1 MSLQQ
6 TDLPLI
12 LLVDDVPS
20 NLHLLV
26 AALKD
31 DYRIKTAVS
40 GQAALELAAREDR
53 PELILLDIMMP
64 EMNGIEVLRRLRDTP
79 DTAGIPVI
87 FVTADNSEQSQLS
100 GLELGAD
107 DYLTKPVVT
116 AVLKVRVRNL
126 LQRKRIERELRLASH
141 VFNYSGEAI
150 MITDRSNRIIEVNA
164 AFTRQTGYLLEEV
177 QGQDPKILSSGRTS
191 PEEYRSMWQ
200 SLHDEGFWQGE
211 LWDRRKDGGVYPKL
225 LTISVVRNSK
235 GQIDFHIGSF
245 TDISR
250 QKTVEA
256 EIRHVAN
263 HDYLTGLPNRMYV
276 QVVLEQTM
284 TLARR
289 EHTEIAVMFI
299 DLDRFKN
306 INDTF
311 GHAVGDG
318 LLIQVAARLKQSVR
332 ESDLVARLG
341 GDEFVV
347 VMTSHLTV
355 NGEITV
361 AQKILENLS
370 LPYQVGEL
378 TLHSTPSIGISRYP
392 FDALS
397 VEELMKHADMAMY
410 QVKQSG
416 RGQYRFFEPAHAAGT
431 PEQPA

>member
-1 MSLQQ
+1 MNMQQ
-6 TDLPLI
+6 SDMPLL
-12 LLVDDVPS
+12 LLVDDMPS

-31 DYRIKTAVS
+31 DYRIKTAVN
-40 GQAALELAAREDR
+40 GQNALELAARDDR
-53 PELILLDIMMP
+53 PELILLDMMMP
-64 EMNGIEVLRRLRDTP
+64 GMNGIEVLRKLRENHNTS
-79 DTAGIPVI
+79 AIPVI
-87 FVTADNSEQSQLS
+87 FVTADSSEQSQLN

-116 AVLKVRVRNL
+116 AVLKARVRNL
-126 LQRKRIERELRLASH
+126 LQRKKIERELRLASH

-150 MITDRSNRIIEVNA
+150 LITDCLNRIIEVNA
-164 AFTRQTGYLLEEV
+164 AFTRQTGYPLEEV
-177 QGQDPKILSSGRTS
+177 KGKDPKILSSGRTT
-191 PEEYRSMWQ
+191 PEEYQAMWQ
-200 SLHDEGFWQGE
+200 SLNDQGFWQGE
-211 LWDRRKDGGVYPKL
+211 LWDRRKDGSVYPKL
-225 LTISVVRNSK
+225 LTISTVRNHK
-235 GQIDFHIGSF
+235 GPVDFYIGSF

-256 EIRHVAN
+256 EIRHIAN

-289 EHTEIAVMFI
+289 EHTELAVMFI
-299 DLDRFKN
+299 DLDRFKS

-347 VMTSHLTV
+347 VMTSHLNT

-397 VEELMKHADMAMY
+397 AEELMKHADMAMY

-416 RGQYRFFEPAHAAGT
+416 RGQYRFFEPSQPATT
-431 PEQPA
+431 PEQSL

>member
-1 MSLQQ
+1 MNLQQ
-6 TDLPLI
+6 PDKPLI
-12 LLVDDVPS
+12 LLVDDIPS

-40 GQAALELAAREDR
+40 GQSALELAAREDR

-64 EMNGIEVLRRLRDTP
+64 EMNGIEVLSRLRDHP

-177 QGQDPKILSSGRTS
+177 KGQDPKILSSGRTS
-191 PEEYRSMWQ
+191 SEEYRAMWQ
-200 SLHDEGFWQGE
+200 SLHDQGFWQGE
-211 LWDRRKDGGVYPKL
+211 LWDRRKDGSVYPKL
-225 LTISVVRNSK
+225 LTISVVQGPQGK
-235 GQIDFHIGSF
+235 VDFYIGSF
-245 TDISR
+245 TDISQ
-250 QKTVEA
+250 QKAVEA

-263 HDYLTGLPNRMYV
+263 HDFLTGLPNRMYV

-284 TLARR
+284 PLAKR
-289 EHTEIAVMFI
+289 EQTELAVMFI
-299 DLDRFKN
+299 DLDRFKS
-306 INDTF
+306 INDTY
-311 GHAVGDG
+311 GHAVGDE

-347 VMTSHLTV
+347 VMTSHV
-355 NGEITV
+355 AINGEITV
-361 AQKILENLS
+361 AQKIMKNLS
-370 LPYQVGEL
+370 EPYQVGAL

-392 FDALS
+392 FDAQT
-397 VEELMKHADMAMY
+397 VEDLMKHADMAMY

-416 RGQYRFFEPAHAAGT
+416 RGQYRFYELSSVDST